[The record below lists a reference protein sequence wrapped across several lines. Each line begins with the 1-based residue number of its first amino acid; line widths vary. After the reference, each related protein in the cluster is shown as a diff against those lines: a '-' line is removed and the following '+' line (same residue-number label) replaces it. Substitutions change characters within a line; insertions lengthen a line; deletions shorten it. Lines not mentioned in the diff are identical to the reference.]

1 MKLNVVQ
8 VSFAYARTIACAEFN
23 LKKVYGIVECLK
35 SITY

>member
-1 MKLNVVQ
+1 MELNVVQ
-8 VSFAYARTIACAEFN
+8 VSFAYARTIACTELS